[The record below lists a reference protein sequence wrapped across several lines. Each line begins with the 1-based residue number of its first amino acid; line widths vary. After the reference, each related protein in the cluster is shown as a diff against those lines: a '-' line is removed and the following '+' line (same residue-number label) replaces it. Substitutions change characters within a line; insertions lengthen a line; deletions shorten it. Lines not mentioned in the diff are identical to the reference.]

1 MVRKYTDPR
10 SGKNYNFKDEDLTV
24 QQMQEKIDAYEKT
37 QAPQQAEIQQPPKPS
52 FDKMYQDPDTENS
65 TNDEFLKND
74 PDFID
79 ASKIIFRMNRG
90 RDFNGTDEEAGEYG
104 LKQMGWFNYNLGAT
118 MFKANYIRRASDEQK
133 KAFLYMMDAYD
144 DLGLS
149 LSGTKRAV
157 TYMGADL
164 TNWLSVGTLGI
175 GVGAKFV
182 AKKAMKQK
190 IKKALKSSVG
200 TGVMIATEM
209 ATFAALE
216 NVSRQTVEVA
226 GGKKEKISGGEVA
239 LATAIG
245 GALGGVGSVAVKT
258 VKNLLDAKKAGKELP
273 SEKIKVT
280 DEEKKLLEE
289 EAILS
294 SNPIANNLN
303 DIVRKIKELTDG
315 APVGVKEDGV
325 QSRRVVSKIVEA
337 VTKDFETLGLDEVDE
352 LHKLFGTELNEAQSQ
367 LLQKSLAE
375 ARDTVSSK
383 LVKTFQILQNTT
395 DETSSRNLIDHFK
408 NLKTLEDKLAKV
420 DDDFRQSSGRILGQL
435 QDRIFAGSLSKV
447 KAGDVMPDDPTVK
460 LTKKQQ
466 QNLNQFMDAYV
477 RRLHK
482 ARVNP
487 LIKSLN
493 RQIDSEFES
502 GNYTKVVELK
512 EKLREVE
519 EELIQKS
526 FEADGLPKKVYNDI
540 IQPVNRL
547 VSELMISNALSTTS
561 LTVNGIPSFYRTAL
575 NPLLEFFGR
584 GDYSIAAIKGVTAQY
599 GALKEAAGAGFK
611 AFRAALKYEKAFLTD
626 TYDKFMEFGGKNLP
640 SIPKRFGA
648 GLIRTFPRLLLAT
661 DAFFE
666 QTTYRGYI
674 AGQAAEEFT
683 EKALNDRKLG
693 IKYVKSKKFKE
704 DLKSHIKKTI
714 DESLEFKKT
723 AIDALIRD
731 GKNRGLSGKK
741 LEIFVKRAID
751 KNKEGMKTGLDTEGL
766 DFTKDFLFKR
776 EFSGKGVVSRTAK
789 RYENFVARHP
799 IFKVVGQLFFRTPIR
814 VMEVGV
820 RMTPGVQFL
829 APKYLA
835 DLQGKNGIRRQAR
848 ANGEALFGYSVVAAA
863 MSLYITGNATGSITA
878 TNHRL
883 RRQSEEYG
891 DLPPYTIRIG
901 DQEINY
907 RNLDPISTPLKI
919 LFNSFDYLTNLEM
932 RREQGEFVNASVYKE
947 TLQYIQ
953 TAWFAIVN
961 TIRDANLFG
970 GIDQLLKL
978 TDEIDDTS
986 KDKEYDVMEWFTS
999 KVRLLIPKTAQNV
1012 AYQFDD
1018 QLKDPQTLEQYAMSM
1033 FKSGTIA
1040 NSYTPLG
1047 RPRKIHNPFMSKF
1060 VGLNVMDTKIRKEAV
1075 TKEELYAE
1083 RYLIAA
1089 GQATGTNF
1097 IPQVTHRFL
1106 PGIQLNITKT
1116 ADGKETLM
1124 DRYMRKTRELRLVEV
1139 VNAYAR
1145 AGLPFGTQDVAKR
1158 GAGFTKVKAAI
1169 QRIRDQAMLLTIIEE
1184 GKTEQNKDLFD
1195 KFINKEVSK
1204 SLAKAGMN
1212 EVPAILNIL
1221 KQQQQ

>member
-10 SGKNYNFKDEDLTV
+10 SGKNYNFKDEDLTI

-37 QAPQQAEIQQPPKPS
+37 QAPQQAETQQPPKPS

-104 LKQMGWFNYNLGAT
+104 LNQMGWFNYNLGST

-157 TYMGADL
+157 VGMGTDL

-200 TGVMIATEM
+200 TGVMLATET
-209 ATFAALE
+209 ATFSALE

-245 GALGGVGSVAVKT
+245 GALGGVLGTGAKT
-258 VKNLLDAKKAGKELP
+258 VTNLLTAKKTNKKLP

-280 DEEKKLLEE
+280 DEEKKLIEE
-289 EAILS
+289 EATLG

-303 DIVRKIKELTDG
+303 DIVRKIKQLTDDT
-315 APVGVKEDGV
+315 PVGVNEDGI
-325 QSRRVVSKIVEA
+325 QSRKVVSKLVEA
-337 VTKDFETLGLDEVDE
+337 VTKDLETLGLDEVDE
-352 LHKLFGTELNEAQSQ
+352 LHKLFGTELTDAQSQ
-367 LLQKSLAE
+367 LLQKSIGE
-375 ARDTVSSK
+375 ARDTISTK
-383 LVKTFQILQNTT
+383 LIKTFQILQKTT
-395 DETSSRNLIDHFK
+395 DEIPSRDLIDHYN
-408 NLKTLEDKLAKV
+408 NLRTLEDKLFKL
-420 DDDFRQSSGRILGQL
+420 DDDFSQSSARTLGQR
-435 QDRIFAGSLSKV
+435 QDRVFAGSLNKV
-447 KAGDVMPDDPTVK
+447 KVSDVVPDDPTAK

-466 QNLNQFMDAYV
+466 QNVNQFMDSYV

-519 EELIQKS
+519 ESLIQKS
-526 FEADGLPKKVYNDI
+526 FEADGLPKKVYDSI
-540 IQPVNRL
+540 LQPVNRF

-584 GDYSIAAIKGVTAQY
+584 GDYSIAAIKGLSAQY
-599 GALKEAAGAGFK
+599 GALKEAAGAGLK

-683 EKALNDRKLG
+683 EKALNDKKLG

-741 LEIFVKRAID
+741 LEIFVKKAVD

-776 EFSGKGVVSRTAK
+776 EFSSKGVGKIAGA
-789 RYENFVARHP
+789 YENFVAKHP
-799 IFKVVGQLFFRTPIR
+799 LMKIVGQLFFRTPIR

-901 DQEINY
+901 DKEINY

-932 RREQGEFVNASVYKE
+932 RREQGEFVNASAYKE
-947 TLQYIQ
+947 TLQYVQ
-953 TAWFAIVN
+953 TAWFSIVN

-970 GIDQLLKL
+970 GIDQILKL

-986 KDKEYDVMEWFTS
+986 KDAEYDLMEFFTS

-1106 PGIQLNITKT
+1106 PGVQLNITKT

-1145 AGLPFGTQDVAKR
+1145 AGLPFGTQDVSKR

-1169 QRIRDQAMLLTIIEE
+1169 QKIRDQAMLLTIIEE